1 MPSFTREKIKESCLK
16 MLNERP
22 MNQITVKAIVEDCGI
37 NRNSFYYHFADIPT
51 LLSAIVTEYADQ
63 LIAEYAQADS
73 LEECLAAAS
82 QFARENR
89 RAMLHVYRSSNRGI
103 FEKHLIRVCHD
114 VVVAYLK
121 AAFGDV
127 PVTREDAETFVR
139 FFQCELIGQTLT
151 WLESD
156 MNYDILSQF
165 ARMSDLRRGVV
176 EEILRRCRENAE
188 SGGDAAPWTQR
199 GREDQTAL

>member
-1 MPSFTREKIKESCLK
+1 MPSFTREKIEESCLK

-22 MNQITVKAIVEDCGI
+22 LNQITVKAIVEDCGI

-51 LLSAIVTEYADQ
+51 LLGEIVTEYADR

-82 QFARENR
+82 QFARENK
-89 RAMLHVYRSSNRGI
+89 RAVLHVYRSANRDI
-103 FEKHLIRVCHD
+103 YEQHLIRVCHD

-121 AAFGDV
+121 TAFGDV
-127 PVTREDAETFVR
+127 PITREDAEALVR
-139 FFQCELIGQTLT
+139 FFQCELIGQILT

-156 MNYDILSQF
+156 MNYDIQAQF
-165 ARMSDLRRGVV
+165 ARMSDLRRGMVD
-176 EEILRRCRENAE
+176 EIIRRCRA
-188 SGGDAAPWTQR
+188 DAANAKDS
-199 GREDQTAL
+199 EK

>member
-1 MPSFTREKIKESCLK
+1 MPSFTREKIMESCLK

-22 MNQITVKAIVEDCGI
+22 LNQITVKAIVEDCGI

-51 LLSAIVTEYADQ
+51 LLSEIVTEYADR

-73 LEECLAAAS
+73 LEECLAAAT
-82 QFARENR
+82 QFARENK
-89 RAMLHVYRSSNRGI
+89 RAVLHVYRSGNRDLY
-103 FEKHLIRVCHD
+103 EQHLIRVSHD
-114 VVVAYLK
+114 VVVAYLR

-127 PVTREDAETFVR
+127 PVAQEDAEALVHFL
-139 FFQCELIGQTLT
+139 QCELIGQILT

-156 MNYDILSQF
+156 MSYDIQAKF

-176 EEILRRCRENAE
+176 EEVLRRFRD
-188 SGGDAAPWTQR
+188 GGNK
-199 GREDQTAL
+199 E

>member
-1 MPSFTREKIKESCLK
+1 

-22 MNQITVKAIVEDCGI
+22 LNQITVKAIVEDCGI

-51 LLSAIVTEYADQ
+51 LLSEIVTEYADR

-82 QFARENR
+82 QFARENK
-89 RAMLHVYRSSNRGI
+89 RAVLHVYRSANRDI
-103 FEKHLIRVCHD
+103 YERHLIRVCHD

-121 AAFGDV
+121 TAFGGV
-127 PVTREDAETFVR
+127 PIAREDAEALVR
-139 FFQCELIGQTLT
+139 FFQCELIGQILT

-156 MNYDILSQF
+156 MNYDIQSQF
-165 ARMSDLRRGVV
+165 ARMSDLRRGMV
-176 EEILRRCRENAE
+176 EEIVRRCRDGMADAREQEN
-188 SGGDAAPWTQR
+188 
-199 GREDQTAL
+199 